1 MEYLTFTL
9 SRWTDRAVIDRTGLP
24 ARYDVNLQFLPDAAK
39 TAGADGDGGLTIRS
53 GLCGSCPR
61 RCPSSLA

>member
-24 ARYDVNLQFLPDAAK
+24 ARYDVNFAVP
-39 TAGADGDGGLTIRS
+39 AGRGENGGR
-53 GLCGSCPR
+53 GR
-61 RCPSSLA
+61 